1 MDEIDG
7 NCPAKRDAKI
17 ILAGVQQHNAK
28 TILRFITASRFLL
41 PLSLWCA
48 ISCSIV
54 PALIYL
60 SHTS

>member
-41 PLSLWCA
+41 PLSL
-48 ISCSIV
+48 
-54 PALIYL
+54 
-60 SHTS
+60 